1 MKLKDYLKAEQHTQM
16 SFIEQIEMAT
26 GNRIPQGTLAKWIL
40 GSRIPRKNEMQML
53 YKMTEGAV
61 QPNDFYLGE

>member
-1 MKLKDYLKAEQHTQM
+1 MKLKDYLKEEQHTQM

-53 YKMTEGAV
+53 YKITEGAV

>member
-1 MKLKDYLKAEQHTQM
+1 MKLKDYLKEEQHTQM

>member
-1 MKLKDYLKAEQHTQM
+1 MKLKDYLKEEQHTKM